1 MTPLGISFWSN
12 ESNVKINFLFYNKDR
27 VTTSP
32 ANSPSVTFS
41 SGATALRARGLY
53 LHIWIRQSRLQLHW
67 FSKQPARMSNTTANS
82 SGNHVCTSVSC
93 IFTKEERD
101 VIVVSLF
108 SIAVIS
114 LAGNIPILIVI
125 LFSAKRRN
133 SSNLSTVNLVVSDL
147 LMTVFCI
154 PFVTLDM
161 YVYDAWV
168 FGSAMCRLVT
178 FVQNSA
184 IVASLMNL
192 LTITCEKFLA
202 IRFPFHLRLRK
213 KLVCRSMPVAW
224 IIAIAHSIFYVHFRK
239 RMEFGGTYYCID
251 DWPDSQTL
259 KKALLILKSTMF
271 FVPLFLIVVLHS
283 ITMHTLFR
291 GRNTFHLQQQNG
303 DRNLFR
309 TTARKQRRQRK
320 AVKIILATLVSIIM
334 CWGPFHILAL
344 FLLLR
349 QDEGFGRNVYIAYTV
364 SVWLLFSHCSVLPF
378 IFFFLTKKGKET
390 MDTFSLCLRTCS
402 MPGGSNSGSLLLDTS
417 NNHGSRGSSFRGSVR
432 YSSWRK
438 GFAVVNESRL

>member
-1 MTPLGISFWSN
+1 
-12 ESNVKINFLFYNKDR
+12 
-27 VTTSP
+27 
-32 ANSPSVTFS
+32 
-41 SGATALRARGLY
+41 
-53 LHIWIRQSRLQLHW
+53 
-67 FSKQPARMSNTTANS
+67 MSNTTANS
-82 SGNHVCTSVSC
+82 SGNYVCASASC

-184 IVASLMNL
+184 IVASLLNL

-224 IIAIAHSIFYVHFRK
+224 IIAIAHSIFYVHFRR

-259 KKALLILKSTMF
+259 TKALVILKSSMF
-271 FVPLFLIVVLHS
+271 FVPLTLIVVLHS

-291 GRNTFHLQQQNG
+291 GRNTFQLQQHNG

-334 CWGPFHILAL
+334 CWGPFHILTL

-378 IFFFLTKKGKET
+378 IFFFLTKKDVSGEESWLEMAQECVVKEGKRRLYPRRTRASFKNNSVKHSINKTPET
-390 MDTFSLCLRTCS
+390 SLGRLCGDSTETVRHIVSGCSKLAQREYRKNQDKVALQVHYELCRTYGLERTDKKYDHHPVPVAENGELRII
-402 MPGGSNSGSLLLDTS
+402 NNYSLK
-417 NNHGSRGSSFRGSVR
+417 SR
-432 YSSWRK
+432 
-438 GFAVVNESRL
+438 